1 MALEKTRSSS
11 PSEGQAF
18 SAGQMT
24 VVLVSGPLPAMVI
37 MLVPSGT
44 VFLLPINQKARWK
57 KLVEFK
63 TKEREGKY
71 VLKVSLI
78 AKWC

>member
-44 VFLLPINQKARWK
+44 VFLLPINQKAR
-57 KLVEFK
+57 
-63 TKEREGKY
+63 
-71 VLKVSLI
+71 
-78 AKWC
+78 